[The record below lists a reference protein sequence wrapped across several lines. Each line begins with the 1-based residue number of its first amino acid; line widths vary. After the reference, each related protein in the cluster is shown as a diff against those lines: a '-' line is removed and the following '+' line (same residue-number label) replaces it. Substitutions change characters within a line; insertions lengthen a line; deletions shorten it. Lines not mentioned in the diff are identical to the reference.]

1 MSIKFFDMFA
11 GIGGFRS
18 GLEAIGGFECVGYCE
33 IDKYAKQAYEAM
45 YDTGGELYF
54 DDARK
59 IVPEQLPDFDLLVG
73 GFPCQSFSIAGARKG
88 FDDIRG
94 TLFFKIARIA
104 SVKKPKYI
112 FLENVPG
119 MLNHDSGRTF
129 ETILNTLNTG
139 SPKSIKLFGERR
151 CSIACEFLTAC
162 GWKRVSTACTDE
174 GYDVCWQVL
183 NSKNFGVPQ
192 SRIECL
198 LSDILEDNVPEKYYL
213 SRKQA
218 EKLLYK
224 EKPTQGERIYSSK
237 GLSCTLTSGSGGFGG
252 HSGLY
257 LIEDTENFELPIKS
271 KTKDGYQIAYP
282 GDSIDTAFSGQN
294 SRRGRVGS
302 QVAHTLTTSATQAY
316 YFIDLNPDPKLT
328 EIARCIT
335 ARQDSGISNRKAEHS
350 GLFVENSDVLDDDE
364 KFAVAFVEPNGEVHI
379 GRIRKLT
386 PRECWK
392 LQGFTDGQFDKANAT
407 GLSDSRL
414 YKMAGN
420 AVTVNVISEIGKII
434 KKVNDKN

>member
-1 MSIKFFDMFA
+1 MAIRFFDMFA

-18 GLEAIGGFECVGYCE
+18 GLEALGGFKCVGYCE

-73 GFPCQSFSIAGARKG
+73 RFPCQSFSIAGARKG
-88 FDDIRG
+88 FDDTRG
-94 TLFFKIARIA
+94 TLFFEIARITA
-104 SVKKPKYI
+104 VKKPKYLY
-112 FLENVPG
+112 LENVPG
-119 MLNHDSGRTF
+119 LLNHNQGRTF
-129 ETILNTLNTG
+129 ETILRTLDG
-139 SPKSIKLFGERR
+139 L
-151 CSIACEFLTAC
+151 
-162 GWKRVSTACTDE
+162 
-174 GYDVCWQVL
+174 GYNVCWQVL

-192 SRIECL
+192 SRNRVFI
-198 LSDILEDNVPEKYYL
+198 SDILEDNVPEKYYL

-257 LIEDTENFELPIKS
+257 LIEDTENFGLPIKS

-302 QVAHTLTTSATQAY
+302 QIAHTLTTSATQAVFY
-316 YFIDLNPDPKLT
+316 LLPERENGRISHRPLTQSVKPVGRNESNEMDTRVHFIDLNPEPKLT

-335 ARQDSGISNRKAEHS
+335 ARHDSGISNHKAEHS
-350 GLFVENSDVLDDDE
+350 GVFVESTNIADDE

-392 LQGFTDGQFDKANAT
+392 LQGFTDEQFDKARAT

-420 AVTVNVISEIGKII
+420 AVTVNVISEICKII